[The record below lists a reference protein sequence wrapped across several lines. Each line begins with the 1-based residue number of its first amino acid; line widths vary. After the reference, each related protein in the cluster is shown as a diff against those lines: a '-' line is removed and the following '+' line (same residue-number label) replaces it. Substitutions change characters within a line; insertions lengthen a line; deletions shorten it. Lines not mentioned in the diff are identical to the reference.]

1 MTVTVFPSRLSGVVP
16 AIASKSVLH
25 RLLICSALSD
35 GETRIDNVTMSKDI
49 AATISAAAGLGKSV
63 TFCDGSLYV
72 RDGVRSEVINVNES
86 GSTFR
91 FILPVAAAVSNG
103 AFLTVNG
110 SDYLASRPISPLYE
124 QLVAHGAVLS
134 EKGRFPMRIDGKLS
148 SGEYTL
154 PGNISS
160 QFISGL
166 LFALPLCDGD
176 SRIIIEGKLES
187 KPYIDITVGCLKEF
201 GISIERTEDG
211 YFVRGG
217 QKYVSPG
224 VTECEGDCSN
234 AAFFLA
240 AGALSDNF
248 TGVSGLKA
256 STAQG
261 DVAVIELLE
270 RFGAEKRDGD
280 GCVEFRGAALN
291 AIDIDAS
298 DIPDLVPIL
307 SLVASVASG
316 ETTIY
321 GASRL
326 RLKESNRLF
335 SVSDVLSRLGASITE
350 TADGLSIV
358 GVERLHGGRVSAHN
372 DHRIAMTA
380 AIASLVSDGEI
391 VIDGFEAIN
400 KSYPDFIRDFTAVGG
415 NLEIT
420 DAN

>member
-1 MTVTVFPSRLSGVVP
+1 MTVTVFPSRLSGTVP

-49 AATISAAAGLGKSV
+49 SATISAVEGLGKSV
-63 TFCDGSLYV
+63 SFCDGSLYV
-72 RDGVRSEVINVNES
+72 RDGFRSDVINVNES

-103 AFLTVNG
+103 SFFKVNG
-110 SDYLASRPISPLYE
+110 SQYLASRPISPLYE
-124 QLVAHGAVLS
+124 QLIAHGAVLS
-134 EKGRFPMRIDGKLS
+134 EKGSFPMRIGGKLL

-176 SRIIIEGKLES
+176 SRIVVEGKIES
-187 KPYIDITVGCLKEF
+187 KPYIDITIHCLKNF
-201 GISIERTEDG
+201 GITVESTDYG

-217 QKYVSPG
+217 QRYVSPG

-240 AGALSDNF
+240 AGAFSDNF
-248 TGVSGLKA
+248 TGVSGINL
-256 STAQG
+256 STSQG
-261 DVAVIELLE
+261 DIAVIELLE
-270 RFGAEKRDGD
+270 RFGAKKRIEN
-280 GCVEFRGAALN
+280 GCVEFRGSKLN
-291 AIDIDAS
+291 AIDVDAS
-298 DIPDLVPIL
+298 NIPDLVPIL
-307 SLVASVASG
+307 SLVASVSSG
-316 ETTIY
+316 VTSVY

-326 RLKESNRLF
+326 RLKESDRLF
-335 SVSDVLSRLGASITE
+335 TVSDMLSRLGANITE
-350 TADGLSIV
+350 TDDGLRII
-358 GVERLHGGRVSAHN
+358 GVEKLIGGRVSAHN

-380 AIASLVSDGEI
+380 AIASLVSESEI
-391 VIDGFEAIN
+391 IIDGFEAIN
-400 KSYPDFIRDFTAVGG
+400 KSYPDFIRDFIALGG
-415 NLEIT
+415 RLEIT
-420 DAN
+420 DNN

>member
-1 MTVTVFPSRLSGVVP
+1 M
-16 AIASKSVLH
+16 
-25 RLLICSALSD
+25 
-35 GETRIDNVTMSKDI
+35 
-49 AATISAAAGLGKSV
+49 
-63 TFCDGSLYV
+63 
-72 RDGVRSEVINVNES
+72 
-86 GSTFR
+86 
-91 FILPVAAAVSNG
+91 
-103 AFLTVNG
+103 
-110 SDYLASRPISPLYE
+110 
-124 QLVAHGAVLS
+124 
-134 EKGRFPMRIDGKLS
+134 
-148 SGEYTL
+148 
-154 PGNISS
+154 
-160 QFISGL
+160 
-166 LFALPLCDGD
+166 
-176 SRIIIEGKLES
+176 
-187 KPYIDITVGCLKEF
+187 
-201 GISIERTEDG
+201 
-211 YFVRGG
+211 RGG
-217 QKYVSPG
+217 QKCVSPG
-224 VTECEGDCSN
+224 VAECEGDCSN

-256 STAQG
+256 STSQG

-270 RFGAEKRDGD
+270 RFGAEKRDSD

-335 SVSDVLSRLGASITE
+335 SVSNVLSQLGASITE
-350 TADGLSIV
+350 TADGLSVV

-415 NLEIT
+415 KLEIT

>member
-187 KPYIDITVGCLKEF
+187 KPYIDITVACLKEF
-201 GISIERTEDG
+201 GISIERTENG
-211 YFVRGG
+211 YLVRGG

-240 AGALSDNF
+240 AGALSANF

-261 DVAVIELLE
+261 DVTVIELLE

-298 DIPDLVPIL
+298 DIPDLVPII

>member
-49 AATISAAAGLGKSV
+49 AATISAVAGLGKSV

-72 RDGVRSEVINVNES
+72 RDGVHSEVINVNES

-134 EKGRFPMRIDGKLS
+134 EKGRFPMRIGGKLS

-166 LFALPLCDGD
+166 LFALPLCDSD

-187 KPYIDITVGCLKEF
+187 KPYIDITVDCLKEF
-201 GISIERTEDG
+201 GITIERTEDG

-217 QKYVSPG
+217 QKCVSPG
-224 VTECEGDCSN
+224 VAECEGDCSN

-256 STAQG
+256 STSQG

-270 RFGAEKRDGD
+270 RFGAEKRDSD

-335 SVSDVLSRLGASITE
+335 SVSNVLSQLGASITE
-350 TADGLSIV
+350 TADGLSVV

-415 NLEIT
+415 KLEIT

>member
-1 MTVTVFPSRLSGVVP
+1 MTVTVFPSRLSGDIQ

-25 RLLICSALSD
+25 RLLICAALSD

-49 AATISAAAGLGKSV
+49 SATISAVAGLGKSV
-63 TFCDGSLYV
+63 SFCDGSLYV
-72 RDGVRSEVINVNES
+72 SDSSRSDVINVNES

-103 AFLTVNG
+103 SFLMVNG
-110 SDYLASRPISPLYE
+110 SPYLASRPISPLYE

-134 EKGRFPMRIDGKLS
+134 EKGSFPMRIGGKLS

-154 PGNISS
+154 PGNVSS

-166 LFALPLCDGD
+166 LFALPLCEGD
-176 SRIIIEGKLES
+176 SVIKIVGKLES
-187 KPYIDITVGCLKEF
+187 KPYIDITIECLQKF
-201 GISIERTEDG
+201 GIAIESTDDG

-224 VTECEGDCSN
+224 ITACEGDCSN

-240 AGALSDNF
+240 AGAFSDDF
-248 TGVSGLKA
+248 TGVAGLKL
-256 STAQG
+256 STHQG
-261 DVAVIELLE
+261 DIAVIDLLE
-270 RFGAEKRDGD
+270 RFGAKKSELD
-280 GCVEFRGAALN
+280 GCVQFRHDKLR

-316 ETTIY
+316 VSTIY

-326 RLKESNRLF
+326 RMKESDRLF
-335 SVSDVLSRLGASITE
+335 SVSDVLSSLGADISE
-350 TADGLSIV
+350 TDDGLKIT
-358 GVERLHGGRVSAHN
+358 GVDRLRGGRVSAHN
-372 DHRIAMTA
+372 DHRIAMTT

-391 VIDGFEAIN
+391 IIDGFEAIN
-400 KSYPDFIRDFTAVGG
+400 KSYPDFIRDFTALGG
-415 NLEIT
+415 KLEIT
-420 DAN
+420 NSD